1 MPQPRF
7 WHRSAANNRIK
18 IGEVEMAKQLENIT
32 APDFTLVDH
41 EGRTVRLA
49 EARGK
54 NVVLIFNRS
63 LQ

>member
-1 MPQPRF
+1 
-7 WHRSAANNRIK
+7 
-18 IGEVEMAKQLENIT
+18 MAKQLENIS

-49 EARGK
+49 DFRSK
-54 NVVLIFNRS
+54 NVALVFNRS

>member
-1 MPQPRF
+1 
-7 WHRSAANNRIK
+7 
-18 IGEVEMAKQLENIT
+18 MAMQLENIT

-41 EGRTVRLA
+41 VGRTVRLA
-49 EARGK
+49 KTRGR

>member
-1 MPQPRF
+1 
-7 WHRSAANNRIK
+7 
-18 IGEVEMAKQLENIT
+18 MAKQLENIP
-32 APDFTLVDH
+32 APDFTVVDH

-49 EARGK
+49 HFRSK

>member
-1 MPQPRF
+1 
-7 WHRSAANNRIK
+7 
-18 IGEVEMAKQLENIT
+18 MAKQLENIT

-49 EARGK
+49 DFRSK

>member
-1 MPQPRF
+1 
-7 WHRSAANNRIK
+7 
-18 IGEVEMAKQLENIT
+18 MAMQLENIT

-41 EGRTVRLA
+41 EERTVRLA
-49 EARGK
+49 EARGR